1 MSCAVLNGTEYA
13 MGKVLLIIK
22 WLFYL
27 LAALVAIDLWCIA
40 ISIVFTLV
48 GMNQK
53 CFLLVKIFSAIL
65 PALIIWSYV
74 ALYIIMYQRTEY
86 VDIISVVWSKRIRL
100 IIWLTF
106 GYYNTYLLS
115 LYFVRFRYSQYE
127 LLQYRVNV
135 IHSVLSMIPIL
146 NLIVYWRAIHESEVR
161 LSFMQAATL
170 YFKGELMSYLIK
182 ENYSHLLHKIE
193 SQ

>member
-1 MSCAVLNGTEYA
+1 
-13 MGKVLLIIK
+13 MGKVHLIIK

-48 GMNQK
+48 GMNEK

-65 PALIIWSYV
+65 PALIIWSY
-74 ALYIIMYQRTEY
+74 ATLYIIMYRRTEY
-86 VDIISVVWSKRIRL
+86 EDIISVVWSKRIRL

-127 LLQYRVNV
+127 LLQYRVNM
-135 IHSVLSMIPIL
+135 IYSVLSMIPIL
-146 NLIVYWRAIHESEVR
+146 NIIVYGKAIRESR
-161 LSFMQAATL
+161 HRFSFRQAATL
-170 YFKGELMSYLIK
+170 YIKGELISFLISADYLELIQK
-182 ENYSHLLHKIE
+182 D
-193 SQ
+193 

>member
-1 MSCAVLNGTEYA
+1 
-13 MGKVLLIIK
+13 MGKVHLIIK

-27 LAALVAIDLWCIA
+27 LATLVAIDLWCIA

-48 GMNQK
+48 GMNEK

-65 PALIIWSYV
+65 PALIIWSYA
-74 ALYIIMYQRTEY
+74 ALYIIMYRRTEY
-86 VDIISVVWSKRIRL
+86 EDIISVVWSKRIRL

-135 IHSVLSMIPIL
+135 IYSVLSMIPIL
-146 NLIVYWRAIHESEVR
+146 NLIVYWRAIHESEIR
-161 LSFMQAATL
+161 LSFIQAITL
-170 YFKGELMSYLIK
+170 YFKGELMSYMIK
-182 ENYSHLLHKIE
+182 ENYSHLLHRIE